1 MAKEL
6 DEIFYAALT
15 ASEDL
20 TAICGNRIYSTC
32 VEIPPT
38 EDDNTPIPYIII
50 TDDSYQNDLATKDSV
65 WEGCVDHTQAS
76 VIISAHSPAEVKRL
90 RRMVRKAIADYV
102 ESMTSNWPYLTSATN
117 EGINWD
123 WMKPCYYDTLH
134 YQCDMDVDY
143 GEEDNEQEDEQ
154 PAES

>member
-6 DEIFYAALT
+6 DEIFYEALT

-20 TAICGNRIYSTC
+20 TTICGNRIYSTC
-32 VEIPPT
+32 VEVPPT

-50 TDDSYQNDLATKDSV
+50 TDDSYQNDLGTKDWV

-102 ESMTSNWPYLTSATN
+102 ESMTSNIPYLTSATN

-123 WMKPCYYDTLH
+123 WMKPCYYDSLH
-134 YQCDMDVDY
+134 YQCDMDVDLS
-143 GEEDNEQEDEQ
+143 DDDDEQEDEQ